1 MIIRYK
7 GWRSGRQRGYRT
19 LRGTGCAWPV
29 RSQGGLRIWAA
40 KLLDV
45 SAEAACAGFHKPLPR
60 SCGSSSRRSRRSRVT
75 AERVTWGAA
84 GSGCSERPRRYS
96 SITLSDAGGLKRRH
110 AVPPLSGADHSADD
124 PKTGQRRDARCP
136 DRCRVIQRPRHPSR
150 LCRCRNRR
158 SRGYCPATGRHVRA
172 PARRPAQAARRSG
185 PRPWPAAATCRLTCA
200 TEQSPCHT
208 APGSAAPVLAAVPG
222 RRPAAR
228 QPQPPAPGGVRP
240 RRGGVSCWSQ
250 PGATIAGLPWPAAR
264 CGCDQR
270 HHVTG
275 RGASALG
282 CQSRDV
288 TMGGPSWKAG
298 PVPAA
303 AAAGSRRD
311 PWLRGFRAACVR
323 RRPACPPAATW
334 AACAGVVAATR
345 PAGRLPIRRRAQGR
359 VAPGRSRRSRRLS
372 QQRGAP

>member
-1 MIIRYK
+1 MV
-7 GWRSGRQRGYRT
+7 G
-19 LRGTGCAWPV
+19 
-29 RSQGGLRIWAA
+29 
-40 KLLDV
+40 
-45 SAEAACAGFHKPLPR
+45 
-60 SCGSSSRRSRRSRVT
+60 
-75 AERVTWGAA
+75 
-84 GSGCSERPRRYS
+84 
-96 SITLSDAGGLKRRH
+96 
-110 AVPPLSGADHSADD
+110 
-124 PKTGQRRDARCP
+124 
-136 DRCRVIQRPRHPSR
+136 
-150 LCRCRNRR
+150 
-158 SRGYCPATGRHVRA
+158 
-172 PARRPAQAARRSG
+172 RSG
-185 PRPWPAAATCRLTCA
+185 PWCRSRMRILRGEHLEVDA
-200 TEQSPCHT
+200 RRR
-208 APGSAAPVLAAVPG
+208 GSASGVCMAASW
-222 RRPAAR
+222 RLS
-228 QPQPPAPGGVRP
+228 
-240 RRGGVSCWSQ
+240 GGVSCWSQ